1 LSYSSVIVGSGGY
14 LPEKVLTNLDL
25 EKIVDTTDE
34 WISTRTGIK
43 QRYIAAENE
52 LTSDMA
58 AQAGANAINDAGLTA
73 EDIDLIIVAT
83 TTPDSTFP
91 SVATKVQHKLG
102 ITKGAAFDV
111 QAVCAGFI
119 YALSIADSF
128 IKTAQAKNVLVIG
141 AEKMSAVLDWQDR
154 TTCVLFGDGAGAV
167 VLSAEKDNT
176 TSGIIGSKILSD
188 GRFGSILQTNG
199 GVAEN
204 QSAGVI
210 KMVGQEIFKHAVE
223 KMSSIAADVL
233 SENNLS
239 INDLSYLIPHQA
251 NIRIIDSVAKKLQVP
266 AEKLIITVDQHA
278 NTSAASIP
286 LALAA
291 NKNKFKKGGLI
302 ALSAFGGGL
311 CWGACLLRW

>member
-14 LPEKVLTNLDL
+14 LPGKILTNQDL

-58 AQAGANAINDAGLTA
+58 AQAARVAINDSGLTA

-128 IKTAQAKNVLVIG
+128 IKIGQAKNVLVIG
-141 AEKMSAVLDWQDR
+141 AEKMSTVLDWQDR

-167 VLSAEKDNT
+167 VLSAEKDNP

-204 QSAGVI
+204 QCAGVI
-210 KMVGQEIFKHAVE
+210 KMLGQEVFKHAVE
-223 KMSSIAADVL
+223 KMSSVAAEVL

-239 INDLSYLIPHQA
+239 LNDINYLIPHQA
-251 NIRIIDSVAKKLQVP
+251 NIRILESVAKKLQVP
-266 AEKLIITVDQHA
+266 AEKVIVTVDQHA

-286 LALAA
+286 LAIAA
-291 NKNKFKKGGLI
+291 NKDKFKKGDLI
-302 ALSAFGGGL
+302 ALSAIGGGL